1 MLGKVV
7 TCERKK
13 GDDKDSKKRAMRR
26 ENLREPYKNSNL
38 KLFN

>member
-13 GDDKDSKKRAMRR
+13 GDDKGGKKKSDK
-26 ENLREPYKNSNL
+26 NYKHL
-38 KLFN
+38 HL